1 MFSVVTGRFNNE
13 TLEANYN
20 YRQKHGFSCMY
31 CVPNELSPK
40 ISYNTP
46 VFVIEMN
53 NSINKIE
60 GIGLIQNKPT
70 TDRYYKVHKDGN
82 TNRYIYIGK
91 HFVSRRTIEEYNP
104 ILANILDECL
114 FKGRTHSKRGSG
126 LSIFP
131 EKLLQVQLING
142 HDIKKEIKTIFQN
155 NFRENTKE

>member
-1 MFSVVTGRFNNE
+1 MFSIVTGRFNNE
-13 TLEANYN
+13 TLEINYN
-20 YRQKHGFSCMY
+20 YRDKHGFECMY
-31 CVPNELSPK
+31 CVPNELSSK

-60 GIGLIQNKPT
+60 GIGLIKNT
-70 TDRYYKVHKDGN
+70 IMTDRYYKVHRDGN

-91 HFVSRRTIEEYNP
+91 HFVNRRTIEEYNP
-104 ILANILDECL
+104 TLANILDECL

-131 EKLLQVQLING
+131 EKLLQIQLIKG
-142 HDIKKEIKTIFQN
+142 VDIKKEIKTIFLN
-155 NFRENTKE
+155 NFRKKPE